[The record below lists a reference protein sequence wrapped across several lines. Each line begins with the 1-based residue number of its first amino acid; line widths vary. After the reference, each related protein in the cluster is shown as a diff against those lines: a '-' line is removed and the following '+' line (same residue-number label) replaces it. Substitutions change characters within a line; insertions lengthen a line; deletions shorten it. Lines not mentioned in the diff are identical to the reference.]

1 MNKIVWILF
10 FGCVTWGI
18 IGCST
23 EKEIRME
30 LNSGWQFHQRDSG
43 TWLPA
48 TVPGTVHT
56 DLRANGKIEDPFYRM
71 NELQLQWIDK
81 KDWEYRTEFTVSEEI
96 GEKVNQRITFT
107 GLDTYADVY
116 LNGEKLG
123 STDNMFRTWRFDVE
137 GKLRVGR
144 NELHIV
150 FASPTLKGR

>member
-1 MNKIVWILF
+1 MFNRKRD
-10 FGCVTWGI
+10 
-18 IGCST
+18 
-23 EKEIRME
+23 KYE
-30 LNSGWQFHQRDSG
+30 LNSGWQFRQRDSG

-56 DLRANGKIEDPFYRM
+56 DLLANGKIEDPFYRM

-96 GEKVNQRITFT
+96 GKKVNQRITFT

-123 STDNMFRTWRFDVE
+123 NTDNMFRTWRFDVE
-137 GKLRVGR
+137 GKLKVGR

-150 FASPTLKGR
+150 FASPTLKGRKRWNVTV

>member
-30 LNSGWQFHQRDSG
+30 LNSGWQFRQRDSG

-81 KDWEYRTEFTVSEEI
+81 KDWEYRTEFTVSEKI
-96 GEKVNQRITFT
+96 GETVNQ
-107 GLDTYADVY
+107 
-116 LNGEKLG
+116 
-123 STDNMFRTWRFDVE
+123 
-137 GKLRVGR
+137 
-144 NELHIV
+144 
-150 FASPTLKGR
+150 